1 MGTSITKDHHLWTRD
16 TIKNVSGDV
25 TLDIAGDLKLDAG
38 GQDIKFLTGGTS
50 YLEWNAAGT
59 LKMVNASDT
68 GDYCQITVGLHGN
81 TSIDTQDDDDGDAA
95 HLKFNPEGNVVFSPN
110 TGVAQFDNAAD
121 ATLKVDATTSTTAG
135 RDLTI
140 AAGSTSTNGNNING
154 GDLIL
159 KSGGGDGTGTS
170 IMTFSTKVSGT
181 DTAAERMR
189 IHTDGNVGIGVNDP
203 DELLEVAGDV
213 KVSGA
218 NKLYLYDSGGEY
230 LSSDGTNI
238 TIASG
243 GDILLIP
250 SGNDVKITAN
260 QDGTEAL
267 NINNN
272 SGTFTIKADKADASD
287 IIFTNASDTEIFRI
301 DGGATS
307 LCNGAG
313 GLSRLTLQTDVT
325 LGSFRDMFITAGRN
339 IDVDGTSGTRWEF
352 DNLAVGF
359 DKLAGTFGTS
369 QEIGDSGDSTDIDFR
384 LGNKY
389 ELELT
394 GVISSIL
401 NLNLIFPATSGNFL
415 LVIAQ
420 DGNGSRTVHA
430 DSWKVYN
437 VSEALCANSA
447 FADGTDGDIRWA
459 GGSAPTLT
467 TTADKCDIV
476 SFYWDADNETCFATI
491 SQNF

>member
-1 MGTSITKDHHLWTRD
+1 
-16 TIKNVSGDV
+16 
-25 TLDIAGDLKLDAG
+25 
-38 GQDIKFLTGGTS
+38 
-50 YLEWNAAGT
+50 
-59 LKMVNASDT
+59 MVNASDT

-140 AAGSTSTNGNNING
+140 AAGSTSTNGNNIDG

-181 DTAAERMR
+181 DAAAERMR
-189 IHTDGNVGIGVNDP
+189 IHTDGNVGIGVNAP
-203 DELLEVAGDV
+203 AAALEVLKAD
-213 KVSGA
+213 KQL
-218 NKLYLYDSGGEY
+218 KLSY
-230 LSSDGTNI
+230 DGTSSAHI
-238 TIASG
+238 FVVDDSHTTIASG
-243 GDILLIP
+243 ENGNIILDAAGDVILNP
-250 SGNDVKITAN
+250 AGNDVKITAN
-260 QDGTEAL
+260 SDGTEAL

-272 SGTFTIKADKADASD
+272 SGTFTIKADKGDASD

-301 DGGATS
+301 DGGETS
-307 LCNGAG
+307 LCNGAAG
-313 GLSRLTLQTDVT
+313 ESKLILQTDAT
-325 LGSFRDMFITAGRN
+325 LGANRDLTITMARYFNIVGR
-339 IDVDGTSGTRWEF
+339 GTSTPSRLEF
-352 DNLAVGF
+352 DQISVGF

-369 QEIGDSGDSTDIDFR
+369 QEIGDGTNSTDIDFR
-384 LGNKY
+384 YGNKY

-394 GVISSIL
+394 GNLEISHR
-401 NLNLIFPATSGNFL
+401 LNLIFPYTSGNFL
-415 LVIAQ
+415 LVLAQ
-420 DGNGSRTVHA
+420 DGTGSRTVHA
-430 DSWKVYN
+430 ESWTAYDAA
-437 VSEALCANSA
+437 ETLCTNAA
-447 FADGTDGDIRWA
+447 FTNGTDGDIRWA

-491 SQNF
+491 SQDF